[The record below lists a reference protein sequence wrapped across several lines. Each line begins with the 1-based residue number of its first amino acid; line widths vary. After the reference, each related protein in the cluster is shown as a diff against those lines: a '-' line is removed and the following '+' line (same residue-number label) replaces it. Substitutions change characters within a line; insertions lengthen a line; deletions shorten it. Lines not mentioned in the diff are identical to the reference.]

1 MPMPPEHRAFLQ
13 KHLEPY
19 SRDNHVWDFCCGIGH
34 NGIISLKH
42 NARWVTFTDVREA
55 PFKQWMD
62 NKPKGEITNTNYCW
76 KYFDADQ
83 IDKYLPEI
91 PTQDLDVIIYCG
103 HLYHARNHYEIAKM
117 FTQTSARHL
126 ILESKTKM
134 PNIIKDTVDQEMKM
148 TIDWHVEGTQ
158 QWCDTYEENLLGP
171 EKKLHSLVGA
181 PNFIWT
187 ITCFE
192 MLGWTA
198 QDSEIVDMVKRHP
211 DTQFNTVSKQK
222 VHDSLYQYRIKF
234 VRNV

>member
-34 NGIISLKH
+34 NGIVSLKH
-42 NARWVTFTDVREA
+42 NARWVTFTDVREKT
-55 PFKQWMD
+55 FRQWLE
-62 NKPKGEITNTNYCW
+62 NKPEGEITNTNYCW

-91 PTQDLDVIIYCG
+91 PTQDLDIIIYCG
-103 HLYHARNHYEIAKM
+103 HFYHARNHYEIAKM
-117 FTQTSARHL
+117 LTQTSARHL
-126 ILESKTKM
+126 ILESKTTI
-134 PNIIKDTVDQEMKM
+134 PHITPDPEMKM
-148 TIDWHVEGTQ
+148 TIDWHVEGTKT
-158 QWCDTYEENLLGP
+158 WTDTYEENPFGP
-171 EKKLHSLVGA
+171 GKKLHSLVGA
-181 PNFIWT
+181 PNFLWT

-192 MLGWTA
+192 MLGWTKEDA
-198 QDSEIVDMVKRHP
+198 EIIDMIKRHKNA
-211 DTQFNTVSKQK
+211 QFNKDENGVMQK